1 MLASQARAV
10 ADVLASTGGDRLP
23 VDAAAAVERA
33 TREGR
38 SDGLALAHRAF
49 AEGRTLYNA
58 DRFNDSLPKF
68 EGARAGLGGSPF
80 ELWTTYYAA
89 TVAYYRSNLAA
100 AAAPLDA
107 LIETS
112 ARRQYF
118 LLLGRTFRLRG
129 LLRGL
134 RGEVQQS
141 LDDYERALEAFSG
154 AGAKDDLSAI
164 HSSIAQ
170 RLEAVGDYGRA
181 WEHRRQSLA
190 DLNSVASPHTILLST
205 AMLAKRQSLLPTAFA
220 IQSEALAGLLGATS
234 PPDRLAETY
243 LNRADVLHM
252 MGRETEARA
261 DAAAA
266 ERWASQIED
275 PDISK
280 RFQAEA
286 WLAEGEFLV
295 AHDPDRA

>member
-1 MLASQARAV
+1 
-10 ADVLASTGGDRLP
+10 
-23 VDAAAAVERA
+23 
-33 TREGR
+33 
-38 SDGLALAHRAF
+38 
-49 AEGRTLYNA
+49 
-58 DRFNDSLPKF
+58 
-68 EGARAGLGGSPF
+68 
-80 ELWTTYYAA
+80 
-89 TVAYYRSNLAA
+89 
-100 AAAPLDA
+100 
-107 LIETS
+107 
-112 ARRQYF
+112 
-118 LLLGRTFRLRG
+118 
-129 LLRGL
+129 
-134 RGEVQQS
+134 
-141 LDDYERALEAFSG
+141 
-154 AGAKDDLSAI
+154 
-164 HSSIAQ
+164 
-170 RLEAVGDYGRA
+170 RA

-295 AHDPDRA
+295 AHDPDRALISLESALTYFTSARMDQRLARVYQAEGRAQARRGRASDAEGSFRKGIAILERQRAALPSGGLRLSYFELPWDLFDDL